1 MKFAFRAFCLSI
13 FCAASLNLYAAN
25 PCATGGAPEPREGTG
40 LGGTGHGP
48 LQQDGSGSG
57 GTGYAP
63 LISGS
68 TDGTGMGGTGYGPVQ
83 QDGSGAGGTGHTPW
97 MEATDGNGVGG
108 TGHETEVEGVI
119 TGFASICV
127 NGLELHY
134 QSSTPIAINGRRA
147 ATKDLA
153 VGQVVR
159 IQARGL
165 GDQLAISSLQVR
177 HLMVATLQDINNGHA
192 LAMGRKV
199 LIDPNAPLPSN
210 LSSGN
215 KIAFSGFAV
224 SDGTIVATRLDA
236 VPTDSP
242 DSISGEVSKDNQG
255 RLTIDGM
262 AVDAPNADLKPGE
275 IVRAEGRFDEGR
287 FKADRVVRDEPPSRS
302 ERFVIQ
308 GLVKQSG
315 RNRLSIG
322 DKKLA
327 VDPAAHPH
335 HELPKAGT
343 WVRVEGQRLGKELLI
358 QKFEVQEKILPDRRD
373 AGKKSANQHSH
384 QNRHASD
391 EEGDEKQERSKRE
404 DATEQREK
412 SDEREDFTREGKTEK
427 SEPPERR
434 EKTEGPERPE
444 KHDTPERPERPEKRD
459 TPERPERPEKPERT
473 ERTERPERPERPESH
488 DRD

>member
-1 MKFAFRAFCLSI
+1 MKSAFRAFCISAL
-13 FCAASLNLYAAN
+13 CAASLNLYAAN
-25 PCATGGAPEPREGTG
+25 PCATGGGPEPREGTG

-68 TDGTGMGGTGYGPVQ
+68 IDGTGMGGTGYGPVQ
-83 QDGSGAGGTGHTPW
+83 QDGTGAGGTGHTPW

-134 QSSTPIAINGRRA
+134 QSTTPIAINGRG
-147 ATKDLA
+147 ATIKDLA

-159 IQARGL
+159 VQARGM

-210 LSSGN
+210 LSNGS
-215 KIAFSGFAV
+215 KIAISGFAGP
-224 SDGTIVATRLDA
+224 DGTLVATRLDT
-236 VPTDSP
+236 VPADSP
-242 DSISGEVSKDNQG
+242 DSISGEVSRNNQG
-255 RLTIDGM
+255 HWTIDGM
-262 AVDAPNADLKPGE
+262 AVDAPNAELKPGE

-287 FKADRVVRDEPPSRS
+287 FKADRVVRDEPPSHS
-302 ERFVIQ
+302 ARFVIQ
-308 GLVKQSG
+308 GLVRQSG
-315 RNRLSIG
+315 RNRLNIG

-335 HELPKAGT
+335 RELPKAGT
-343 WVRVEGQRLGKELLI
+343 WVRAEGQRLGKELLI
-358 QKFEVQEKILPDRRD
+358 QKFEVQERILPDRHD
-373 AGKKSANQHSH
+373 TGEKSANQRSH
-384 QNRHASD
+384 QIRHAS
-391 EEGDEKQERSKRE
+391 EKGDEKQEHSKHE
-404 DATEQREK
+404 GVTEQREK
-412 SDEREDFTREGKTEK
+412 SDEREDFTHEGKTEK
-427 SEPPERR
+427 PGSLERR
-434 EKTEGPERPE
+434 EKTEGPDRPE
-444 KHDTPERPERPEKRD
+444 KHDTPERPERPEKHD

-473 ERTERPERPERPESH
+473 ERTERPERPERPEAH